1 MQTKQP
7 IILSDSDK
15 KEFISNLGWP
25 LTADAK
31 HMFDAW
37 FTGRFVPIFQAYVD
51 LLKANGLD
59 YYSANNAEVN
69 EKDSFKLIKIVE
81 ELKVPND
88 KLILDVFNV
97 IQKKKNLKKSWIDP
111 LTGAKI
117 SGDKPT
123 PEELKK
129 REDELQ
135 KLKDDSMGGEE
146 TRKDK
151 SWWNISPIRAIK
163 EK

>member
-1 MQTKQP
+1 MP
-7 IILSDSDK
+7 L
-15 KEFISNLGWP
+15 

-69 EKDSFKLIKIVE
+69 EKDSYKLIKIVE

-97 IQKKKNLKKSWIDP
+97 IQRKESKKSWIDP

-129 REDELQ
+129 REDEQ
-135 KLKDDSMGGEE
+135 Q
-146 TRKDK
+146 
-151 SWWNISPIRAIK
+151 N
-163 EK
+163 